1 MLTVAKESRNILKR
15 ECVIVCLPPYDEYI
29 YLTLPDD
36 PEVGQ
41 HYTIINKTGHWNK
54 GANGG
59 TVRIQS
65 REGKGKSIFR
75 FSAENSWYFDIWQ
88 IYTVTEIWFDGDN
101 WLLQYYAQY

>member
-15 ECVIVCLPPYDEYI
+15 ECVIMCIPPQNTTI
-29 YLTLPDD
+29 ILTLPDD

-41 HYTIINKTGHWNK
+41 HYTIINKTGHWKN

-75 FSAENSWYFDIWQ
+75 FSAENSWSFDIWQ

-101 WLLQYYAQY
+101 WIMQYYAQY